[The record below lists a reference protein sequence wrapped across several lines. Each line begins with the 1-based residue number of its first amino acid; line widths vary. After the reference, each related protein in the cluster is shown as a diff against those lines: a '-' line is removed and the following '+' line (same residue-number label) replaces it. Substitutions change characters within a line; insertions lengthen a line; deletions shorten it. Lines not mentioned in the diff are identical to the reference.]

1 MLKNLHISKYVLIDE
16 LNISFYS
23 GFSVITG
30 ETGAGKSIL
39 LGALDLLL
47 GQRADAK
54 TIKRGASKCIVE
66 GTFFI
71 EDPSL
76 SNFFE
81 SNDLDFDEK
90 KCIIRRE
97 IHQSG
102 KSRAFINDSPV
113 NLTLLKTLG
122 ARLIDIHSQHQ
133 NLELSGRHFQLDV
146 LDTLAD
152 DSPLLKQYKS
162 CYKEYRHLM
171 QELSELRSNSA
182 RQHEEEDYIRFQ
194 VQQLQEAQLKE
205 DEQNQLE
212 NEAEVLSHAEEIKS
226 SLFEISLLFNGN
238 GSSSIEQDLKQ
249 SVHKLQNLSDYS
261 EKISNV
267 AERLQSAYIEFKDI
281 ISDVS
286 YLQENIQSD
295 PQRLDIINE
304 RLSLIYSLEQKHHVD
319 STEELLQLQQNLE
332 NKLKNLESDGDRIE
346 ELQKEV
352 ETLHSK
358 ILELGESLTQM
369 RKKSALKV
377 ETELKKR
384 LVPLGIPNV
393 RFHIEISP
401 LQEPEELGMDRVTF
415 LFSGNKNTEMQD
427 ISQIA
432 SGGEIARVMLSLKA
446 LISNKIKSPT
456 ILFDEIDTGV
466 SGRIA
471 ESMALTMEEM
481 GKTAQVISITHLPQ
495 IAVHGEHHYLVYKED
510 NAQETQSHIILLN
523 KEQRINEIAHMLS
536 GTQLTQAAINNA
548 KELLKNQL

>member
-90 KCIIRRE
+90 ECIIRRE

-286 YLQENIQSD
+286 YLQENIQSN

-319 STEELLQLQQNLE
+319 STEELLQLQQSLE

>member
-90 KCIIRRE
+90 ECIIRRE

-286 YLQENIQSD
+286 YLQENIQSN

-319 STEELLQLQQNLE
+319 STEELLQLQQSLE

-432 SGGEIARVMLSLKA
+432 SEGEIARVMLSLKA